1 MVIIANLSYIK
12 NRSHDEMIF
21 LTNHKLLFR
30 KSFLKS
36 PVC

>member
-12 NRSHDEMIF
+12 NRSYDEMIF